1 MNDIDGG
8 VAAVTASLG
17 HCFISIQQ
25 FTVWQLF
32 VATLLSFNVE
42 RYSDVRATSDEESD
56 LSEFYGYTMASD
68 ELESLTGIPWKL
80 RLRLSDE
87 KGRGMQVHSRMSEE
101 YLGIEPGMDAVGVL
115 LSTSRKFDKLAGM
128 TDFCILDKVIV
139 GGGRAGKDQGVAAA
153 AVAWVGDYPYLDKD
167 TFLRKLNENG
177 ISDRLLL
184 DLRGDEGDYDKNFH
198 EGKGNEEFDS
208 RGEKEEY
215 INLA

>member
-1 MNDIDGG
+1 MDDIDGG

-80 RLRLSDE
+80 RLRPSDG
-87 KGRGMQVHSRMSEE
+87 KGRGIQVHSRMSEE
-101 YLGIEPGMDAVGVL
+101 YLGI
-115 LSTSRKFDKLAGM
+115 
-128 TDFCILDKVIV
+128 
-139 GGGRAGKDQGVAAA
+139 GRT
-153 AVAWVGDYPYLDKD
+153 W
-167 TFLRKLNENG
+167 NG
-177 ISDRLLL
+177 C
-184 DLRGDEGDYDKNFH
+184 GDEVASAVDD
-198 EGKGNEEFDS
+198 KGNGDTDDCECKSDEGSYCVYRKRRIS
-208 RGEKEEY
+208 RHQLQQRHRHHGEKRVHHQLTRICVVVDPPCLIRELHNTRKY
-215 INLA
+215 Q

>member
-1 MNDIDGG
+1 M
-8 VAAVTASLG
+8 
-17 HCFISIQQ
+17 
-25 FTVWQLF
+25 
-32 VATLLSFNVE
+32 
-42 RYSDVRATSDEESD
+42 RATSDEEYD
-56 LSEFYGYTMASD
+56 MSEFCGYTMASD

-87 KGRGMQVHSRMSEE
+87 KGRGMQ
-101 YLGIEPGMDAVGVL
+101 YLGIEPGIDAVGVL

-184 DLRGDEGDYDKNFH
+184 DLRGDEGDYDENFH